1 MTRKAICITMWAS
14 QSRRMREMGIESH
27 NWTIVGSTLICGEGK
42 DIDILCYSNDPKFPM
57 KHGFKPDLEDD
68 TMYDSNFQSWR
79 KGNVNL
85 LVTTNRPYFT
95 SEVTIAAAAALANEP
110 NRFDL
115 NTREGR
121 VEYHREL
128 RMNVANYITPPE

>member
-1 MTRKAICITMWAS
+1 MTHEAVCINTW
-14 QSRRMREMGIESH
+14 SRCRWRMQEMGIESH
-27 NWTIVGSTLICGEGK
+27 NWAIVGSTLICGKGN
-42 DIDILCYSNDPKFPM
+42 DVDILCYSYDFKFPM
-57 KHGFKPDLEDD
+57 KYGFKPDLEDD
-68 TMYDSNFQSWR
+68 TMYDSGFQSWR

-85 LVTTNRPYFT
+85 LVTTYRPYFT

-121 VEYHREL
+121 VAFHREL
-128 RMNVANYITPPE
+128 RMAVAGCINPPE

>member
-1 MTRKAICITMWAS
+1 M
-14 QSRRMREMGIESH
+14 QEMGLKSH
-27 NWTIVGSTLICGEGK
+27 DWAIVGSTLICGKGS
-42 DIDILCYSNDPKFPM
+42 DIDILCYSDDPKFPM
-57 KHGFKPDLEDD
+57 KYGFKSDLEDD
-68 TMYDSNFQSWR
+68 TAYDSDFQSWR

-85 LVTTNRPYFT
+85 LVTANRPYFT
-95 SEVTIAAAAALANEP
+95 SEVTIATAAALANEP

>member
-1 MTRKAICITMWAS
+1 MTHEAVCINTW
-14 QSRRMREMGIESH
+14 SRCRWRMQEMGIKLHE
-27 NWTIVGSTLICGEGK
+27 WAIVGSTLICGKGN
-42 DIDILCYSNDPKFPM
+42 DIDILCYSDDPKFPM
-57 KHGFKPDLEDD
+57 KYGFKPDLEDD
-68 TMYDSNFQSWR
+68 AMYDSNFQSWR
-79 KGNVNL
+79 KGNFNL

-121 VEYHREL
+121 VAFHREL
-128 RMNVANYITPPE
+128 RMAVAGCINPPE